1 MSNVSTPFKKEHKEH
16 LEKAW
21 NLFMTEGKID
31 PDVRPIIAQS
41 WLRSRQKGVNPYSE
55 KTKKLDPDLFNAELS
70 ANKNLLATAVPIIK
84 NLYNFVQNSCFLISL
99 ASNKGVILEV
109 LGDREIVV
117 KSHVNKGDIWTE
129 ESSGTNSTSL
139 CLTMQ
144 KPIQVFAAEH
154 FCKSAHKWT
163 CSSAPIFDENKQF
176 IGVLN
181 MAGEYTKV
189 HLHTLGMVVAGA
201 NAIENNMR
209 IQKSLN
215 EATIADNYK
224 NAIIES
230 IDEGILVINKDKT
243 IGHINSN
250 AKILLKIP
258 AGKKVISQPVNKIL
272 GANHP
277 LTRKI
282 EKCFQQIIDDEML
295 FLEEEDFVV
304 NHRLIY
310 SSSQKVD
317 GLVLVLRGSSK
328 MKKLVNSFVG
338 PRATYTFANL
348 IGKNSKFLSSVNLAK
363 AAAHSISNVLLVGES
378 GTGKEIF
385 AHSIHNASDR
395 KSGPFLAINCA
406 ALPRNLVESEL
417 FGYAEGAFTG
427 AKKGGNPGK
436 FELADGGTLFLDE
449 IGELPLEFQAILLR
463 VLQEKLITRIGGKK
477 LIPVDVRIIA
487 ATNKNLEEEIKK
499 ANFRQ
504 DLYYRINVLT
514 INIPPLRERPE
525 DIIILANHFLN
536 KLNLRLDKKVKHIDK
551 EVIELFTKYHWPGNA
566 RELQNILERSLNIAT
581 SDHISTAVLPEKIIS
596 LKQEKS
602 NTGLV
607 PLEKYEKE
615 LILTLLNENKGNRTK
630 VAQKM
635 GISRTSLYRKLNKY
649 KIS

>member
-1 MSNVSTPFKKEHKEH
+1 M
-16 LEKAW
+16 
-21 NLFMTEGKID
+21 
-31 PDVRPIIAQS
+31 
-41 WLRSRQKGVNPYSE
+41 
-55 KTKKLDPDLFNAELS
+55 
-70 ANKNLLATAVPIIK
+70 
-84 NLYNFVQNSCFLISL
+84 
-99 ASNKGVILEV
+99 
-109 LGDREIVV
+109 
-117 KSHVNKGDIWTE
+117 
-129 ESSGTNSTSL
+129 
-139 CLTMQ
+139 
-144 KPIQVFAAEH
+144 
-154 FCKSAHKWT
+154 
-163 CSSAPIFDENKQF
+163 
-176 IGVLN
+176 
-181 MAGEYTKV
+181 
-189 HLHTLGMVVAGA
+189 
-201 NAIENNMR
+201 
-209 IQKSLN
+209 
-215 EATIADNYK
+215 
-224 NAIIES
+224 
-230 IDEGILVINKDKT
+230 
-243 IGHINSN
+243 
-250 AKILLKIP
+250 
-258 AGKKVISQPVNKIL
+258 
-272 GANHP
+272 
-277 LTRKI
+277 
-282 EKCFQQIIDDEML
+282 IDDEML

-385 AHSIHNASDR
+385 AHAIHNASDR